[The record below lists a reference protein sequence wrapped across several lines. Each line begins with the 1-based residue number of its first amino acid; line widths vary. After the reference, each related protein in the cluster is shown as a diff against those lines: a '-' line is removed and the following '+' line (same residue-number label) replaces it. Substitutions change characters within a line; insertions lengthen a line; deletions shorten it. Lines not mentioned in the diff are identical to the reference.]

1 MAYISYDNIRVGI
14 NAVDTANTGFA
25 DSNTAYAAN
34 FSASNSTALKRVRR
48 IGQQMDYYI
57 QTGPKSAN
65 ISMTVVPVTGVGS
78 NQLMDYIAMTG
89 DSTSG
94 SFIHVP
100 NYFFQKCFLKS
111 LSVNF
116 EPWRV
121 TTANLQFDSYGLAS
135 GNGLNSYAAQQ
146 STPKLISPLR
156 GTSITITSPSFTQ
169 NLNAY
174 ENVNLSIEV
183 DRVANYQIGDAY
195 PAKTSVA
202 KITKH
207 LQVNGISNI
216 DWLSD
221 YQPNTTVTATLTMA
235 DGNTFSVAGV
245 LSNQTVSID
254 ANGVAKGGLQVIEE
268 MV

>member
-1 MAYISYDNIRVGI
+1 MAYVSYDNVRIGI
-14 NAVDTANTGFA
+14 SAVD
-25 DSNTAYAAN
+25 AAN
-34 FSASNSTALKRVRR
+34 PNYANSNAMYATSFSASNSTALKRVRR

-57 QTGPKSAN
+57 QTGPKSSN
-65 ISMTVVPVTGVGS
+65 ISATVIPVTGVGT

-94 SFIHVP
+94 SYIHAP
-100 NYFFQKCFLKS
+100 NYAFQKCFLKS
-111 LSVNF
+111 LSVNL
-116 EPWRV
+116 EPWKV
-121 TTANLQFDSYGLAS
+121 MSANLQFDSYGLAN
-135 GNGLNSYAAQQ
+135 GNGINSYSAQQ
-146 STPKLISPLR
+146 QTAKLISPLR
-156 GTSITITSPSFTQ
+156 GTSLTITSASFTQ
-169 NLNAY
+169 SLNIY
-174 ENVNLSIEV
+174 ENANLSIEV
-183 DRVANYQIGDAY
+183 DRVADYQIGSEY
-195 PAKTSVA
+195 PIKLSVA

-245 LSNQTVSID
+245 LSSQTVSID

>member
-25 DSNTAYAAN
+25 YTNAAYAVN

-57 QTGPKSAN
+57 QTGPKSSN
-65 ISMTVVPVTGVGS
+65 ISMTVVPTTGVGS
-78 NQLMDYIAMTG
+78 NQLVDYIAMTG
-89 DSTSG
+89 DSVSG
-94 SFIHVP
+94 AFIHVP
-100 NYFFQKCFLKS
+100 NYFFQKCYLKS

-121 TTANLQFDSYGLAS
+121 TTASLQFDSYGLAS

-146 STPKLISPLR
+146 QSAKPISPLR
-156 GTSITITSPSFTQ
+156 GTSISISSSSFTQ
-169 NLNAY
+169 SLNAY
-174 ENVNLSIEV
+174 ESANFSIEV

-245 LSNQTVSID
+245 LSSQTVSID